1 LIPTSLSIAQEKAR
15 VNSHVSPV
23 TGKFLVG
30 TVPCLLKFEFDNSF
44 SMFREKLLSYKISV
58 TPPSLETLMGGRR
71 RRAKAASK
79 VVVDD
84 LGSAKERLASASFQK
99 VALDTEIAKLEAL
112 LEEKKKALET
122 AVKEEDW
129 LLKRVQLRTDQQ
141 DLLEKRLTGGWAD
154 EIAKEK

>member
-1 LIPTSLSIAQEKAR
+1 
-15 VNSHVSPV
+15 
-23 TGKFLVG
+23 
-30 TVPCLLKFEFDNSF
+30 
-44 SMFREKLLSYKISV
+44 
-58 TPPSLETLMGGRR
+58 MGGRR

-141 DLLEKRLTGGWAD
+141 DLLEKRLTGGWTD

>member
-1 LIPTSLSIAQEKAR
+1 
-15 VNSHVSPV
+15 
-23 TGKFLVG
+23 
-30 TVPCLLKFEFDNSF
+30 
-44 SMFREKLLSYKISV
+44 
-58 TPPSLETLMGGRR
+58 MGGRR

-141 DLLEKRLTGGWAD
+141 DLLEKRLAGGWAD

>member
-141 DLLEKRLTGGWAD
+141 DLLEKRLAGGWAD